1 MFSFINKNYD
11 WFKWYRRIR
20 FPILIPLPK
29 GVILFKEVNCILVCG
44 RTKDKQ
50 TFRNIL
56 SSCKTR
62 YSPESNRNNREV
74 LSFFKEVFHFCLIN
88 SSSKTKTQAT
98 WPRYA
103 TFSFLCCVPRRWSS
117 MLFGKRNDILNASE
131 MKTGTSSTG
140 NVLIESICSN
150 DRIRYSGALCH
161 CKFRFRSHCA
171 F

>member
-29 GVILFKEVNCILVCG
+29 GVILFNCILVCTVEVNCILVCG

-56 SSCKTR
+56 SSCNTR
-62 YSPESNRNNREV
+62 YSPESNRNNTEV

-103 TFSFLCCVPRRWSS
+103 TFLKTQSNLTHTNNTEISCYSLVIIRRMS
-117 MLFGKRNDILNASE
+117 
-131 MKTGTSSTG
+131 
-140 NVLIESICSN
+140 
-150 DRIRYSGALCH
+150 RIWDTR
-161 CKFRFRSHCA
+161 
-171 F
+171 